1 MCAVKELTNAFFKT
15 IALYE
20 YSKGEILYKKNTEK
34 SKEQSNLTEHF
45 NFFFVKAVGNGSLF
59 VGPKFSTI
67 EEEEER
73 IEIMNLAHRQLKEA
87 AIDVSRLLKNEDYGE
102 LSFYINN
109 KLKDALEILHEIDEE
124 F

>member
-1 MCAVKELTNAFFKT
+1 M
-15 IALYE
+15 
-20 YSKGEILYKKNTEK
+20 
-34 SKEQSNLTEHF
+34 TEHF

-67 EEEEER
+67 ENEKER
-73 IEIMNLAHRQLKEA
+73 EEIMRLALKLLQNA
-87 AIDVSRLLKNEDYGE
+87 AIDVSRMQKNEDYGE

-109 KLKDALEILHEIDEE
+109 RLKDALEILHEIDDD

>member
-1 MCAVKELTNAFFKT
+1 M
-15 IALYE
+15 
-20 YSKGEILYKKNTEK
+20 
-34 SKEQSNLTEHF
+34 TEHF

-67 EEEEER
+67 ENEKER
-73 IEIMNLAHRQLKEA
+73 EEIMMLALKLLQNA
-87 AIDVSRLLKNEDYGE
+87 AIDVSRMQKNEDYGE

-109 KLKDALEILHEIDEE
+109 RLKDALEILHEIDDD

>member
-1 MCAVKELTNAFFKT
+1 MNIRKKRD
-15 IALYE
+15 
-20 YSKGEILYKKNTEK
+20 LYKKEHK
-34 SKEQSNLTEHF
+34 KGVVKIMTEHF
-45 NFFFVKAVGNGSLF
+45 NFFFVKAVGNGSIF

-73 IEIMNLAHRQLKEA
+73 EEIIRIAHKQLEEA
-87 AIDVSRLLKNEDYGE
+87 AIDVSRIMTNEDYGE

>member
-1 MCAVKELTNAFFKT
+1 M
-15 IALYE
+15 
-20 YSKGEILYKKNTEK
+20 
-34 SKEQSNLTEHF
+34 TEHF

-67 EEEEER
+67 ENEKER
-73 IEIMNLAHRQLKEA
+73 EEIMMLALKLLQDA
-87 AIDVSRLLKNEDYGE
+87 AIDVSRMQKNEDYGE

-109 KLKDALEILHEIDEE
+109 RLKDALEILHDIDDD